1 MNSNAIAALIR
12 NDIRLYLSDRRAML
26 VGILVPILIAAFF
39 GYVFGGLGSKNDAGK
54 IPVAVVDADQS
65 AVSRAILQDLQL
77 DSIVNVQS
85 LDRAAAENQVRTGAI
100 DAAVIL
106 PKGFADQSARALFTG
121 ENKAVIELLV
131 DPSKDTS
138 AQVVQGLLAQ
148 HAMQQ
153 ISKDAFGGAGGARTM
168 DDFLGTLGEPQVG
181 EGADRTELR
190 DLLRSARRWNSRN
203 AAGATATGTGTA
215 NNGAS
220 AGLSIPY
227 TVTSRQMTARTDIPY
242 NGYAHSFAGM
252 SVQFILFAGIDAGVL
267 LLLLRGRGIWQR
279 IRSAPLH
286 KSQFLFARATATML
300 ISLFTLTVVYAV
312 AMLVFG
318 VRIDGSL
325 PGFIA
330 IAVAFCL
337 LNACFG
343 LMLATLGKSAATARG
358 LATMAV
364 LLLVM
369 LGGAWVPAFV
379 FPGWLQQLSRLSPA
393 RWAVDGFDGMTWRGL
408 TFDAAIMPTVVLL
421 GSALL
426 FLTIAIWRFRWE
438 E

>member
-1 MNSNAIAALIR
+1 MNWHAIAALIR
-12 NDIRLYLSDRRAML
+12 NDVRLYLSDRRAL
-26 VGILVPILIAAFF
+26 VVGILVPILIAAFF
-39 GYVFGGLGSKNDAGK
+39 GYVFGGLGSKKEPGR
-54 IPVAVVDADQS
+54 IPLAVVDEDQS
-65 AVSRAILQDLQL
+65 AISRAIVADMRLDGMVSVQL
-77 DSIVNVQS
+77 
-85 LDRAAAENQVRTGAI
+85 LARAAAEDSVRAGTI
-100 DAAVIL
+100 DAAIVL
-106 PKGFADQSARALFTG
+106 PGGFGEQSARALFTG
-121 ENKAVIELLV
+121 QDKAVIELLV
-131 DPSKDTS
+131 DPSKATS
-138 AQVVQGLLAQ
+138 AQVVRGLLAQ

-153 ISKDAFGGAGGARTM
+153 VSKEAFGGGTGARAL
-168 DDFLGTLGEPQVG
+168 DDFLGTLGEPQSG
-181 EGADRTELR
+181 EGADTTELR
-190 DLLRSARRWNSRN
+190 ELLRAARRWNARHGAGS
-203 AAGATATGTGTA
+203 AAPASGAAD
-215 NNGAS
+215 NGAG

-227 TVTSRQMTARTDIPY
+227 TVNSRQMTARNDIPY

-300 ISLFTLTVVYAV
+300 ISLFMLTAIYAV
-312 AMLVFG
+312 AMLAFG

-325 PGFIA
+325 AGFAA
-330 IAVAFCL
+330 IASAFCL

-343 LMLATLGKSAATARG
+343 LMLATLGRSAPTARG

-369 LGGAWVPAFV
+369 LGGAWVPSFV

-408 TFDAAIMPTVVLL
+408 PFDAAVMPAVVLL

-426 FLTIAIWRFRWE
+426 CLAIAIWRFRWE